1 MKVEVKELCVETEE
15 DVKMSIF
22 YDTYY
27 EFDDEDWKSGMPYP
41 GRWL

>member
-1 MKVEVKELCVETEE
+1 MKIQEKDQVEKKVEI
-15 DVKMSIF
+15 SIF

-27 EFDDEDWKSGMPYP
+27 GFDDEDWFPGMSYP

>member
-1 MKVEVKELCVETEE
+1 MKSEEKNQVEADVE
-15 DVKMSIF
+15 MSIF

-27 EFDDEDWKSGMPYP
+27 QFDDEDWFPGMPYP

>member
-1 MKVEVKELCVETEE
+1 MVVVKKDQVEEE
-15 DVKMSIF
+15 DIETSIF

-27 EFDDEDWKSGMPYP
+27 QFDDEDWFPGMSYP

>member
-1 MKVEVKELCVETEE
+1 MKKKEKEVRIE
-15 DVKMSIF
+15 MSIF

-27 EFDDEDWKSGMPYP
+27 QFNDDDWKPGMPYP

>member
-1 MKVEVKELCVETEE
+1 MEVKEKDQVEEE
-15 DVKMSIF
+15 VEIGIF

-27 EFDDEDWKSGMPYP
+27 QFDDEDWKPGMPYP

>member
-1 MKVEVKELCVETEE
+1 MKRKEKEVRIEKGVEI
-15 DVKMSIF
+15 SIF

-27 EFDDEDWKSGMPYP
+27 QFNDEDWFPGIPYP